1 MKKLFFSAVLAALP
15 VVALADDAK
24 EEALKA
30 RHGFYTMLSINMG
43 VLSGMARGEIAYDE
57 EAASTAG
64 SNIEA
69 LSRYAVPGLFIEG
82 TAAGEMDDSGAL
94 PVVWSDSADF
104 AAKHAALGEAATGS
118 GEAVRGGQGNVG
130 PVVQNLGIA
139 CKACHDKFRKPE

>member
-1 MKKLFFSAVLAALP
+1 MKKLILSAVLAAMPLAA
-15 VVALADDAK
+15 VADDAK
-24 EEALKA
+24 EEALEA

-69 LSRYAVPGLFIEG
+69 LSRYAAPTLFIEG
-82 TAAGEMDDSGAL
+82 TAASEMDDSGAL
-94 PVVWSDSADF
+94 PVVWSDRADF
-104 AAKHAALGEAATGS
+104 TAKHAALGEAAVGA

-130 PVVQNLGIA
+130 PVVQKLGAA